1 MTMMSY
7 IPNSPACSA
16 KVLKLTE
23 LIKAVGLNWR
33 NAEPNYESGTSLD
46 YEFEIN
52 PEDFLEY
59 AKQDIKDG
67 GERSLVNAISNAK
80 RAIDC
85 QTDKVLKCLGFETK
99 RMTFST
105 KFKVCQ
111 DLGLI
116 TPRIVRKVVGARNY
130 LEHEYRRPGRERT
143 RDALDVAT
151 LYIDATNSVLQA
163 FPEEFTVDQS
173 GTDEKERERTPSY
186 FVHFD
191 SDKHRL
197 SVSGYNGN
205 TEVGEITLT
214 PLDEEYIV
222 VMRLVIAVKRETG
235 FEDAMRRFV
244 DLSK

>member
-1 MTMMSY
+1 MPY

-23 LIKAVGLNWR
+23 LIKAVGLDWR
-33 NAEPNYESGTSLD
+33 NAEPNYETGTSLD
-46 YEFEIN
+46 YEFETN

-59 AKQDIKDG
+59 AKQDIGDG
-67 GERSLVNAISNAK
+67 GERSLINAISNAK

-85 QTDKVLKCLGFETK
+85 QTDRVLKCLGFETK
-99 RMTFST
+99 RMTFSA
-105 KFKVCQ
+105 KFKLFQ

-116 TPRIVRKVVGARNY
+116 TPRIVRKVVGTRNY
-130 LEHEYRRPGRERT
+130 LEHEYRLPGRERT
-143 RDALDVAT
+143 RDAIDVAT

-163 FPEEFTVDQS
+163 FPEEFTIEQR
-173 GTDEKERERTPSY
+173 GTGKRRRERTPSY
-186 FVHFD
+186 FISFD
-191 SDKHRL
+191 SEKHRL
-197 SVSGYNGN
+197 VVGGHSGN
-205 TEVGEITLT
+205 TDVGEVKLT

-244 DLSK
+244 GLPK